1 VGIMLLSETRYSCPN
16 MPGPEAVITMWCA
29 MSISSGTLGLFMSI
43 IAAVAAATIYRFSRE
58 LPHGLRSP
66 VVARD
71 RAHDAGPLKG
81 RMHSPTRVRTAL
93 YGTTIA
99 LGLPG
104 TAIGIMHAIGSY
116 DEKLQAFAGL
126 ASSLSTI
133 TWVWASVLLSYNR
146 RPSITRTLTR
156 ASTHFYTLTGMAVL
170 NFACGILILASTK
183 RHPGVYRQD
192 STFQCDGILFDFCWV
207 HFTDGAISLALTFPL
222 TAAAVC
228 IYRQTTRE
236 GGKLSDSNVARF
248 DGEGPETVNRDEVL
262 KLDP

>member
-1 VGIMLLSETRYSCPN
+1 

-29 MSISSGTLGLFMSI
+29 MSISSGTLGLLMTL
-43 IAAVAAATIYRFSRE
+43 IAAVAAVTIYRFSRE
-58 LPHGLRSP
+58 LPHGLHSP

-81 RMHSPTRVRTAL
+81 RMHSPTRARTAL

-99 LGLPG
+99 FGLPG
-104 TAIGIMHAIGSY
+104 TVIGIMHAMWSY
-116 DEKLQAFAGL
+116 EEKLQAFGGL

-156 ASTHFYTLTGMAVL
+156 ASTHFYTLIGLAVL

-183 RHPGVYRQD
+183 HTPGVYGEG
-192 STFQCDGILFDFCWV
+192 STFTCDGIDFCWV
-207 HFTDGAISLALTFPL
+207 HVADGAISLALTFPL

-228 IYRQTTRE
+228 IYRQITRE

-248 DGEGPETVNRDEVL
+248 DGEGPETVNRDEIL